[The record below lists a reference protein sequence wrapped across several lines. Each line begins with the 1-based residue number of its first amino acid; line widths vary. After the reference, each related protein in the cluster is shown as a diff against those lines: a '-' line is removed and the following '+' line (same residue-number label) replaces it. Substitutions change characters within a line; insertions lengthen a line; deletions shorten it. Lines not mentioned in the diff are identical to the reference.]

1 LTITVDVDHTIRE
14 QLRAIEADH
23 ASRMRSIDFLDA
35 LAANTEA
42 RHAATTRKLLENLRS
57 ITPTG
62 SPVCDEID
70 EAEAR
75 LLRTPAG

>member
-1 LTITVDVDHTIRE
+1 MTTTVDVEHTIRE

-35 LAANTEA
+35 LAANTAA
-42 RHAATTRKLLENLRS
+42 RHAATTRKLLQNLKS
-57 ITPTG
+57 ISPTD

-70 EAEAR
+70 EAEER
-75 LLRTPAG
+75 LLRPAAS